1 MYMTRIVF
9 YYTACKDQRDEFT
22 FLSIDISV
30 FFSELSLDKIRNW
43 NAPWWDILEVAY
55 AGTFI
60 SKLM

>member
-30 FFSELSLDKIRNW
+30 FFSELSLDKIRN
-43 NAPWWDILEVAY
+43 
-55 AGTFI
+55 
-60 SKLM
+60 